1 MLNILN
7 SLDGNK
13 STGPDEI
20 PVKLLK
26 LIALLIAK
34 PLSELFN
41 KPLAEG
47 RYPSRFKEANI
58 KPIFK
63 NKGSPSDHKCYRPIS
78 ILSALSKIFEK
89 IVYRNIYE
97 HATEYSL
104 LTDKQSGYRQHHN
117 TEQQLLYLTHNLY
130 QSLDLGQDFTAI
142 YLDITKYFDK
152 IWHKGL
158 LFKCKHEFGITGR
171 LLDWL
176 TSYLKDRKQRVRIGD
191 TFSTTRTIN
200 AGCPQGSVL
209 GPLLALIYL
218 NELSTLTHHDT
229 LLFADDTS
237 IYASYDKEHLLTTQ
251 NSLQKDLDKIYEYGE
266 KCFLTFNTAKT
277 IQQTFSLKHQ
287 YQAPVLKFG
296 HDLIPVNDN
305 HTHLGVTFSKDLRF
319 QQHVKTIC
327 RKVNTALS
335 PLYTIAKHIPRTIL
349 DQIYKTYIRPHFD
362 YCDTIYDG
370 HITVQDSMKLETLQN
385 KAARLVTGGL
395 YRTHTNDL
403 LCELG
408 WEKLKTRRQIHR
420 LVLYHKLNTSEHHP
434 HYVTAM
440 IPNTRA
446 RDTDRNLRNA
456 NAHTTSTIHT
466 SAYKRSFLPT
476 TIEQWNELPHDTQQL
491 SHTHLKKTALPAA
504 GGSWSTKLPQCGLQ
518 NGQCSACTA

>member
-1 MLNILN
+1 MVYNFQHSKNN
-7 SLDGNK
+7 STDFFTQTSVP
-13 STGPDEI
+13 STG
-20 PVKLLK
+20 
-26 LIALLIAK
+26 
-34 PLSELFN
+34 S
-41 KPLAEG
+41 
-47 RYPSRFKEANI
+47 
-58 KPIFK
+58 
-63 NKGSPSDHKCYRPIS
+63 
-78 ILSALSKIFEK
+78 
-89 IVYRNIYE
+89 
-97 HATEYSL
+97 
-104 LTDKQSGYRQHHN
+104 Q
-117 TEQQLLYLTHNLY
+117 
-130 QSLDLGQDFTAI
+130 
-142 YLDITKYFDK
+142 
-152 IWHKGL
+152 IW
-158 LFKCKHEFGITGR
+158 
-171 LLDWL
+171 
-176 TSYLKDRKQRVRIGD
+176 S
-191 TFSTTRTIN
+191 
-200 AGCPQGSVL
+200 
-209 GPLLALIYL
+209 
-218 NELSTLTHHDT
+218 
-229 LLFADDTS
+229 
-237 IYASYDKEHLLTTQ
+237 
-251 NSLQKDLDKIYEYGE
+251 
-266 KCFLTFNTAKT
+266 
-277 IQQTFSLKHQ
+277 
-287 YQAPVLKFG
+287 
-296 HDLIPVNDN
+296 DLIPVNDN

-385 KAARLVTGGL
+385 RTARLVTGGL

-456 NAHTTSTIHT
+456 NTHTTSTIHT

-491 SHTHLKKTALPAA
+491 SHTHFKKQLCQQLGAPDPPSYHNVGSKMDNVLHARLRMKMTRLNSHLFTIQKVNSPECFCGHRLEDIKHFVIDCQNYQSERDYLNYELSLLLKTDFDQLTSKQQLDILLY
-504 GGSWSTKLPQCGLQ
+504 GKGLSSSDGVAVASLFQ
-518 NGQCSACTA
+518 KFLRRSRRFPYL